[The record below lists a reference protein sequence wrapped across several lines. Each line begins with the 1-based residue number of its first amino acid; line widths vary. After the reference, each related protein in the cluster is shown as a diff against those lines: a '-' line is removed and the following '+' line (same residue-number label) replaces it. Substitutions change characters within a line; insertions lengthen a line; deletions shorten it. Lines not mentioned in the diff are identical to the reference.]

1 MESLQAEGEKMF
13 NYNKLWETM
22 KKKGVTKYR
31 LNVEHNISKSLLHRM
46 RKNESVSMNTLD
58 NLCNILNC
66 DIEDVVTHYTDE
78 EK

>member
-1 MESLQAEGEKMF
+1 MF

>member
-22 KKKGVTKYR
+22 EKKGITKYR

-58 NLCNILNC
+58 NLCNILDC
-66 DIEDVVTHYTDE
+66 EIEDVVTHYREDKE
-78 EK
+78 